1 MKLPIILSLAVTLT
15 TAGIANAQT
24 TERGPAK
31 ATVVEALAADAR
43 FTTLVTAVNAAGL
56 ADVLSGDGPFTVFA
70 PTNDA
75 FAKLPAGTVE
85 SLVLPENKEKLV
97 AILTYH
103 VVPAKVMAADVK
115 TMKATTVQGT
125 DASIVVADGAV
136 KIDSALVTETDIAAG
151 NGVVHVID
159 SVIIPAN

>member
-1 MKLPIILSLAVTLT
+1 MKLPILLSVAVALT
-15 TAGIANAQT
+15 TSGIVNAQT

-31 ATVVEALAADAR
+31 ATVVEALASDAR
-43 FTTLVTAVNAAGL
+43 FTTLVTAVKAAGL

-85 SLVLPENKEKLV
+85 SLVLPENKAKLV

-115 TMKATTVQGT
+115 TMKATTVQGS

-136 KIDSALVTETDIAAG
+136 KVDNALVTETDIAAG

-159 SVIIPAN
+159 SVIMPAN